1 MPSKRKKNKRRMRRV
16 QAQRRLLEEQYAA
29 SSPAKG
35 APGLRAVS
43 APPVSRCPLKPPKTT
58 SAKPHAPGPK
68 LIKIPQAEPF
78 KDPELDQGTNK
89 EESLSEVTEVKE
101 PEFPLNKVTEFE
113 PAEEPEDLTHTEL
126 LAEAAAEPELA
137 FKSIKPEETTT
148 TEPEHI
154 ELETVL
160 DSEVVKEPEEQVLGP
175 QLTTDEGLMCFNKT
189 EHEQLEQ
196 AAAHLE
202 PEAAIEFG
210 TVEGT
215 KSEPAADPEQ
225 PEPELVAELEPPNEP
240 GSTADP
246 EALLEV
252 CIPEVEQSENT
263 SSPPAESE
271 TSADAAGETF
281 LDHLEDPAAAIPVAV
296 VVEPEVLQQ
305 ESSVSPEPEVLQQ
318 ELSASPEP
326 TILQQESSVSP
337 EPEVLQQESSE
348 SPEPEVLQQESSVSP
363 EPEVLQQELSASPEP
378 EVLQQE
384 SSVSPDPEVLQ
395 QELSASP
402 EPEVLQQETAAPVEV
417 LDSGAAGLTADVMT
431 FDQ

>member
-113 PAEEPEDLTHTEL
+113 PAEEPEDLAHTEL
-126 LAEAAAEPELA
+126 LAEAAAEPELV

-189 EHEQLEQ
+189 ELEQLEQ

-252 CIPEVEQSENT
+252 CIPEVEQSENS

-326 TILQQESSVSP
+326 TILQQESSV
-337 EPEVLQQESSE
+337 